1 LILNIRVDHKTANIS
16 TMERSARK
24 LDDIFEEIMEKHSV
38 REHIQI
44 KTCNR
49 TEFYFV
55 LDDELDVTTADCT
68 DFTVETDD
76 DALKHL
82 LRLASGLESMIIG
95 EDQILGQIGMAQKK
109 GIKEGS
115 CGKILKTVFTKAV
128 HVGRVVRQKTMI
140 NEGSISIGSAA
151 VELAETVY
159 GDLNFKKVLVIG
171 AGKMGTLVAKALVE
185 KNLEA
190 IVVANRT
197 HDRAVELARELGG
210 SAIRFDQL
218 DEALQ
223 DADVVISATGAPH
236 PILSFEKVKNAV
248 PPENLKRMV
257 MVDIANPRD
266 IDPKVAD
273 LSVKLFNIDDLR
285 EIASKS
291 RTMRRAAACDAEKI
305 VNSEFELLKRS
316 LKDLEIEP
324 LISNIMADAE
334 NIRVKDTQKAF
345 RILENAE
352 NNEKVVNDLTKVL
365 VEHIFYDVIKNLKD
379 AAEKNEK
386 EVIKAAETIFSHE

>member
-1 LILNIRVDHKTANIS
+1 MILNIRVDHKTANIS
-16 TMERSARK
+16 TMERSAKK

-55 LDDELDVTTADCT
+55 LDDEWDVTTVDCP
-68 DFTVETDD
+68 DFTFETDD

-210 SAIRFDQL
+210 SAIRFDKL
-218 DEALQ
+218 DEALL

-266 IDPKVAD
+266 IDPHVVD
-273 LSVKLFNIDDLR
+273 LGVKLFNIDDLR
-285 EIASKS
+285 EIANKSK
-291 RTMRRAAACDAEKI
+291 TMRREAACDAEKI

-345 RILENAE
+345 RILKNAK

-379 AAEKNEK
+379 AAEKDEK
-386 EVIKAAETIFSHE
+386 EVIEAAETIFSH

>member
-1 LILNIRVDHKTANIS
+1 
-16 TMERSARK
+16 MERSAKK

-55 LDDELDVTTADCT
+55 LDDEWDVTTVDCP
-68 DFTVETDD
+68 DFTFETDD

-210 SAIRFDQL
+210 SAIRFDKL
-218 DEALQ
+218 DEALL

-266 IDPKVAD
+266 IDPHVVD
-273 LSVKLFNIDDLR
+273 LGVKLFNIDDLR
-285 EIASKS
+285 EIANKSK
-291 RTMRRAAACDAEKI
+291 TMRREAACDAEKI

-345 RILENAE
+345 RILKNAK

-379 AAEKNEK
+379 AAEKDEK
-386 EVIKAAETIFSHE
+386 EVIEAAETIFSH

>member
-16 TMERSARK
+16 TMERSAKK

-55 LDDELDVTTADCT
+55 LDDEWDVTTVDCP
-68 DFTVETDD
+68 DFTFETDD

-210 SAIRFDQL
+210 SAIRFDKL
-218 DEALQ
+218 DEALL

-266 IDPKVAD
+266 IDPHVVD
-273 LSVKLFNIDDLR
+273 LGVKLFNIDDLR
-285 EIASKS
+285 EIANKSK
-291 RTMRRAAACDAEKI
+291 TMRREAACDAEKI

-345 RILENAE
+345 RILKNAK

-379 AAEKNEK
+379 AAEKDEK
-386 EVIKAAETIFSHE
+386 EVIEAAETIFSH